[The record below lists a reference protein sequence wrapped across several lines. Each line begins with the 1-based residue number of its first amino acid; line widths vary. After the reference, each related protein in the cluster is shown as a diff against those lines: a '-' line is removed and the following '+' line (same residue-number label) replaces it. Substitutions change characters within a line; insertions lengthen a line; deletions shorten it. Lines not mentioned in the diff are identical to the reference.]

1 VSGPG
6 VVTLGAPAFIDD
18 FALRILKR
26 CFDST
31 VKALILD
38 APGQLRVGEWLAP
51 QCGPGDVIIRPI
63 AAGICAGDMQHYSG
77 RNPYTQYPLVCG
89 HEVCGVVVEVGA
101 HVSRFQRDDLVVIEP
116 VVGCG
121 RCYPCRHGKPNC
133 CMNFCL
139 IGLHRPGGYADFCVA
154 PEANVHAVPAGL
166 DPVTAS
172 FAEPL
177 SIGIHACRR
186 GSVAAGEYC
195 LILGAG
201 PIGLA
206 ILECAK
212 LRGARVAITDIN
224 EDRLAFARELGAQT
238 LKADDNLLPAVL
250 EQTRGEGADV
260 VLDATGNPKA
270 IESAIDLVAPGARV
284 VIVGLVK
291 KGVGVTL
298 PGLDFT
304 RKEVN
309 VLGSR
314 NSVNCFPEAL
324 AQLAS
329 GAVKYPR
336 VATRIPIWDSV
347 PIFAKLHENPAAM
360 HKAVLMME

>member
-1 VSGPG
+1 M
-6 VVTLGAPAFIDD
+6 
-18 FALRILKR
+18 
-26 CFDST
+26 
-31 VKALILD
+31 KALVLD
-38 APGQLRVGEWLAP
+38 APQQLRVGDWPAP
-51 QCGPGDVIIRPI
+51 GCGPGDVVIRPL

-77 RNPYTQYPLVCG
+77 RNPYTTYPLVCG
-89 HEVCGVVVEVGA
+89 HEVCGTVAEVGVD
-101 HVSRFQRDDLVVIEP
+101 VSRFKRGDRVVIEP

-121 RCYPCRHGKPNC
+121 HCYSCRHGKPNC

-139 IGLHRPGGYADFCVA
+139 IGLHRQGGYADLCLA

-177 SIGIHACRR
+177 TIGIHACRR
-186 GSVAAGEYC
+186 GQVAAGEYC

-206 ILECAK
+206 ILEVARH
-212 LRGARVAITDIN
+212 RGARVVITDIN
-224 EDRLAFARELGAQT
+224 AERLAFARELGAET
-238 LKADDNLLPAVL
+238 LLADDQLLPTVL
-250 EQTRGEGADV
+250 EQTRHEGADV
-260 VLDATGNPKA
+260 VIEATGNPKA
-270 IESAIDLVAPGARV
+270 VESTLDLVAPGARV
-284 VIVGLVK
+284 VVVGLVK
-291 KGVGVTL
+291 KGIGVTL

-309 VLGSR
+309 LLGSR
-314 NSVNCFPEAL
+314 NSVNCFPEAITL
-324 AQLAS
+324 LAS

-336 VATRIPIWDSV
+336 VATKIPMWDAV
-347 PIFAKLHENPAAM
+347 PIFARLHENPAAM